1 MDNMGAIQMV
11 RNNRG
16 GSGTRHVNVRFHFV
30 REMHGKLLEL
40 VYVGSEDN
48 EADMMC
54 KNPTEEVFNRHTPKM
69 VGKVPSD
76 LTDRIKN

>member
-1 MDNMGAIQMV
+1 M
-11 RNNRG
+11 
-16 GSGTRHVNVRFHFV
+16 
-30 REMHGKLLEL
+30 LEL
-40 VYVGSEDN
+40 VYVRLEGN